1 MLTESLVSTHDL
13 EGERRVALVRDTAAH
28 YFNLDVDLGAAA
40 PAAVSANI
48 RIARGALAGVM
59 DVNTSWSVV
68 ERNRAR
74 AKAAPSNNLL
84 VYLIKQ
90 GGSCFENAKGEQFV
104 TAPGSVVVGSQDAV
118 YKGVAAD
125 GRDWGFHAFSVPEHL
140 FAFSAPRV
148 QHGGFQLVRPQSPMN
163 GLLVAFLTSLSQELP
178 RLDAP
183 AAAAALRALD
193 QLLAA
198 ALAGAQAPPEEV
210 AGVVARQ
217 RLALALKYID
227 SHVESHHLTPAA
239 IALNQNISLR
249 QLHRAFEGMGHSVS
263 DTIRRRRIERAQVLV
278 VERPEMSITDIALC
292 CGFDS
297 LATFYRQFKSSF
309 GMTASEMR
317 QLPRG

>member
-1 MLTESLVSTHDL
+1 MLTDFCVSTHDL
-13 EGERRVALVRDTAAH
+13 QGERRVALVRDTAAH
-28 YFNLDVDLGAAA
+28 YFNLDVDLGGAE

-48 RIARGALAGVM
+48 QIARGPLAGVM

-74 AKAAPSNNLL
+74 ARAAPSNNLL

-118 YKGVAAD
+118 YKGVAAA
-125 GRDWGFHAFSVPEHL
+125 GQDWGFHALSIPEHL
-140 FAFSAPRV
+140 LALSAPRI
-148 QHGGFQLVRPQSPMN
+148 QHGGFQLVRPQTPLN
-163 GLLVAFLTSLSQELP
+163 GLLSSYLASLSQELP
-178 RLDAP
+178 HLDAA

-193 QLLAA
+193 QLLVAALGSAA
-198 ALAGAQAPPEEV
+198 AAPEEL
-210 AGVVARQ
+210 AGVVAQQ

-227 SHVESHHLTPAA
+227 SHLESHRLTPAA
-239 IALNQNISLR
+239 VALDQNISLR
-249 QLHRAFEGMGHSVS
+249 QLHRAFEGAGYSV
-263 DTIRRRRIERAQVLV
+263 TEAIRQRRIERARGLIVT
-278 VERPEMSITDIALC
+278 RPELPITDIALC

-297 LATFYRQFKSSF
+297 LATFYRQFKSRF

-317 QLPRG
+317 HTARD